1 MNAIKKLLIIPM
13 VLILAAAAAAE
24 NRLFLSAGASFLR
37 PADEAYRTVYG
48 NQAVYPELS
57 VAIRLIAGVCLTGS
71 MGRFSKNGIT
81 PDLGL
86 ETKAVQSYYSV
97 GLSYLLRI
105 SPTLCLEAGG
115 GMARMSFREEAFG
128 LTVDGRHSGFKA
140 EGGVLL
146 IPEGERVFMGLK
158 VGYLSGRVPGSE
170 LVPASDQSLRLGG
183 LKIAV
188 TIGIQLFGND

>member
-1 MNAIKKLLIIPM
+1 MKKLLIVPL
-13 VLILAAAAAAE
+13 VLILAVSAAAE

-37 PADEAYRTVYG
+37 PSDGAYRVVYG
-48 NQAVYPELS
+48 NQALYPELS
-57 VAIRLIAGVCLTGS
+57 AAVRLVAGFCLTGS
-71 MGRFSKNGIT
+71 LGRFAKNGIT

-86 ETKAVQSYYSV
+86 ETKATQSYYSV

-128 LTVDGRHSGFKA
+128 ITVDGKHSGFKA

-146 IPEGERVFMGLK
+146 IPEGERIFMGLK
-158 VGYLSGRVPGSE
+158 VGYVSGRVPGSE
-170 LVPASDQSLRLGG
+170 LDPVSAQSLRLGG

-188 TIGIQLFGND
+188 SVGIQLFGND